1 MFHEC
6 VLDEILQERVIS
18 SRNRKCSRGVKRKMS
33 KFPLRPR
40 HSKPS
45 APFDFKKCLMI
56 IK

>member
-18 SRNRKCSRGVKRKMS
+18 SRNRKCRRGVKRKMS